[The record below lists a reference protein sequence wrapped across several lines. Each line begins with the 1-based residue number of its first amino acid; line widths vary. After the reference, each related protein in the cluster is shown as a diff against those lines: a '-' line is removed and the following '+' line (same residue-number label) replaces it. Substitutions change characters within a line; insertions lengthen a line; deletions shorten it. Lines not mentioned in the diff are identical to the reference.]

1 MLWCLIGKE
10 FDAERTEIGGYN
22 GLDIRWVLRRH
33 NRSECHS
40 QQSEKRQAAHFLIL
54 RRCASVSLTSL
65 DSCYKRPMR
74 RLLAV
79 GAVVGVSWLGLQAQD
94 DNNLTV
100 IHRIKVEAFDNSK
113 VMDELANISD
123 LYGPLPRFSR
133 RHRNFFPLPLRLSW
147 PLFSRGARTVSTREA
162 SART

>member
-1 MLWCLIGKE
+1 MLWWCIGKE

-33 NRSECHS
+33 NRSECPS

-54 RRCASVSLTSL
+54 RRCATVSLTSL

-100 IHRIKVEAFDNSK
+100 IHRIKVDAFDNSK

-123 LYGPLPRFSR
+123 LRPTTAIFSKTSK
-133 RHRNFFPLPLRLSW
+133 LL
-147 PLFSRGARTVSTREA
+147 
-162 SART
+162 